1 MHGWYDL
8 VDWVGGRPFE
18 DARPEE
24 VFCYLRDRGFVLQE
38 LTTSAG
44 HGCNEFVFVRIDDSA
59 NRSPTLQHS
68 VAEIR

>member
-44 HGCNEFVFVRIDDSA
+44 HVCNEFVFVLIDDSA